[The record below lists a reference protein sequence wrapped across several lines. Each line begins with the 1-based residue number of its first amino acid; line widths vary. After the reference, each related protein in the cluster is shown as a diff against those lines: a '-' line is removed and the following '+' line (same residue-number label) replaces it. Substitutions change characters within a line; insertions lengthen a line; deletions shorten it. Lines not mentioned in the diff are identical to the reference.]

1 MRQRKNRKN
10 VAPVYYYKNE
20 TKFWNKQKKK
30 QIKRKII
37 QRTKCLTGIILQ
49 TDPNTRH
56 LKSGNIWKPSFYSA
70 GFWMSKMSEIRC
82 CSPVF
87 EHTKKFG
94 CKFLDATMHHL
105 TLVHAITIWNLDF
118 VFGLWLYFEIK
129 CQFLP
134 K

>member
-37 QRTKCLTGIILQ
+37 QRTKCLAGIRLQ
-49 TDPNTRH
+49 TDPNTRQ
-56 LKSGNIWKPSFYSA
+56 LKSGNIQKPSFYSA
-70 GFWMSKMSEIRC
+70 EFWMSKMSEIRC
-82 CSPVF
+82 FSPVF
-87 EHTKKFG
+87 GHTKKFA

-105 TLVHAITIWNLDF
+105 TLVHAVT
-118 VFGLWLYFEIK
+118 V
-129 CQFLP
+129 
-134 K
+134 